1 MTQAE
6 LARTAR
12 VMTSYVWKLESGGAA
27 PGIDL
32 VARLAATLAT
42 TVHDLVPAT
51 QPADS
56 EAMLR
61 DRARGLFDALMS
73 AADRET
79 LLMLTPLL
87 AQLGEAA
94 RKSR

>member
-1 MTQAE
+1 
-6 LARTAR
+6 
-12 VMTSYVWKLESGGAA
+12 
-27 PGIDL
+27 
-32 VARLAATLAT
+32 
-42 TVHDLVPAT
+42 
-51 QPADS
+51 
-56 EAMLR
+56 MLR